1 MKTMTELVM
10 ELFPLWS
17 PVECDLA
24 LPKSDNEDDF
34 VREFSIDGVEVY
46 RLQVY
51 YLLYVQESSEDLL
64 WKLLFGAIL
73 RYWRHIF
80 LSHFALH
87 FDAISLRPLS
97 ATAIFTESSD
107 GDF

>member
-51 YLLYVQESSEDLL
+51 YLLYVQESS
-64 WKLLFGAIL
+64 GIL
-73 RYWRHIF
+73 TLTTDTI
-80 LSHFALH
+80 SIETISAL
-87 FDAISLRPLS
+87 
-97 ATAIFTESSD
+97 
-107 GDF
+107 